1 MSIGNLKDYGNKGN
15 NFPWQLK
22 MLQGLQGIINSNT
35 DCCTALT
42 DLLRP
47 QTRTPR
53 MVRTSGPFTNAVNV
67 YSFSVANVGAANGTA
82 LGVTIKPGETVNY
95 DAGGINNLFGIGAI
109 TVDGS
114 GTELLISYIF

>member
-1 MSIGNLKDYGNKGN
+1 MSIGNLKTEGNKGN
-15 NFPWQLK
+15 NFPWQLR
-22 MLQGLQGIINSNT
+22 MLNGLQAIINSNT
-35 DCCTALT
+35 DCCEALT
-42 DLLRP
+42 NLLRS

-53 MVRTSGPFTNAVNV
+53 MVRTTGPFTNGVNV

-95 DAGGINNLFGIGAI
+95 DASAMNNYFGIGAI
-109 TVDGS
+109 NADGT